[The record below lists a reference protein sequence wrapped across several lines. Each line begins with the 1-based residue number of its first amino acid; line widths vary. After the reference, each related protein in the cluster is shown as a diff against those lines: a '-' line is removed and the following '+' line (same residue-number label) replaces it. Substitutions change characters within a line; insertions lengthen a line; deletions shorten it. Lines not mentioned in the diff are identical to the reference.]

1 MLSGAHIVIFSRNA
15 EADRAFVRDVLGLPT
30 IDAGGGWLISG
41 LPPTE
46 MAFHP
51 GEPEGATSA
60 ELYLMCADIQTLLG
74 RLREQQIEAEPVTDQ
89 SWGLATHIAL
99 PSGARLGI
107 EQPRHLHPPRA
118 SGPD

>member
-60 ELYLMCADIQTLLG
+60 ELYLMCDDIQTLLG

-89 SWGLATHIAL
+89 SWGLATHITL

-107 EQPRHLHPPRA
+107 YQPRHLHPPRA